1 MGYSCDFSSYS
12 DSLRAWM
19 STDHTNKP
27 GVNPAIGKP
36 GTNKDGFI
44 VDMVAFNNKNE
55 YLYQKYKEKVG
66 IDSYLT
72 RVTETAK
79 GPKMEINTEV
89 VDTIEG
95 RLNDILSL
103 EEAFS
108 PETLEKQEYVTLAT
122 ELIKKF
128 SKAFN
133 TPYEIISEERAAEI
147 LKAKGLEYKGEAG
160 FYVGQGI
167 YLVSGKITTD
177 TVLHEFGHVLIAGIK
192 LNNRELYNKLVE
204 ELKSTKTGIQL
215 IEAINQEY
223 PELQGDTDRII
234 EEALVTALE
243 YNSMATIKEME
254 ADDPGFANFFRK
266 LIAQVRKLFRRL
278 IPNLKAEKLDSNT
291 SLKKLSELMVK
302 DTIDV
307 FIPKNLRGEFVQF
320 KKNLEELNKQLADR
334 IGSEK
339 LINIIDDTYLE
350 MTFQLNNLKDSP
362 WILSQALKKAKA
374 ESFLNAVKSQLE
386 PFQKAKHLD
395 KISDEDIV
403 EALGKHESENY
414 TRLLALVNSLNDVNQ
429 FVDTIEM
436 VLKGTEIDNVSN
448 SLLAIQ
454 QVMYF
459 EGFLKRQVE
468 FIEELKKGT
477 KLQDDN
483 EFSNMLNTIDN
494 KAKANLNRTKDLKTE
509 FVTMFFV
516 EQSKE
521 MKTSVEGLLKEKLK
535 SVFQQNKISEAKA
548 AEIIEKIINLEKGV
562 EYTLADVGLENI
574 DDASGKV
581 ATDTIKRFLAKR
593 LDEQTIEDFISGK
606 RGDIDFLQAWAVP
619 YSNIDDPIT
628 GNVIMWIR
636 KIQSDAEQETLR
648 TSTDFGNKVIKHLKA
663 LNWSPD
669 KTTMLADLLLTKD
682 TIGTYD
688 RAGKFIKQ
696 EIYSFLDTHV
706 NWRGDYAEL
715 KDNLDKATE
724 SNDPDK
730 VTEAY
735 DALQTWKDKYLHGQ
749 YKPEY
754 KNLQKIWSQDN
765 IVVDPFTN
773 KSMTVSAKLST
784 DARAEKIM
792 AFNKMRLHQEKAF
805 KESEDTVD
813 YTTEE
818 LTKTE
823 YKELFAIHNPDGT
836 PKTGE
841 ELQKV
846 LVRLKYK
853 KESSKFYEYLPMNN
867 VLQEDFGTY
876 LRNLR
881 ADNITEEL
889 DKEAYDA
896 AIKKFERRYMRKS
909 YSDKYYEDTKN
920 IFEKINEITAKYAD
934 QYPEL
939 QERTLLIARRNA
951 IINKDNFGT
960 PEGSSMSIEMT
971 KEVLAID
978 KKIEE
983 LSKAVNIQT
992 GLTSDE
998 HIEFN
1003 DIKYK
1008 YQKNS
1013 GKLTPAEIARY
1024 AELKD
1029 KVDLKGMSPEDA
1041 IAYKEYWKRY
1051 SEQSQKL
1058 PTDYYFDAF
1067 LFAIGD
1073 VEVDPIT
1080 KDNYDD
1086 YINDGDIILKAIDE
1100 NPSFKTWF
1108 TNNHYQREVWSG
1120 KERVKKWFRTSQWNQ
1135 SIPLD
1140 PAHIQTTEL
1149 KDPFT
1154 GKTITLQGVPGN
1166 KYMFTKVKK
1175 EFLTVPYEDSKS
1187 QIGTIIDNKGNFLP
1201 RAYKPGDELSAADD
1215 KYVNKEYEALK
1226 SKGGDRYELLKA
1238 FKEQTLASQ
1247 ENTPSSAK
1255 LYYDFPRRRLRGNLE
1270 SLQRGATQEK
1280 YKATFKDVVFAMN
1293 PRNKKNL
1300 QADASSFGFN
1310 YSLETQLVTT
1320 DMQGDAISRIPV
1332 QGLSNIPIAET
1343 SVDVLSSF
1351 YDYIHSINLAKHK
1364 HKSEP
1369 VSRAIM
1375 DVIGDKDNAIKDMS
1389 KASKQIWLNHK
1400 SYQYLKKTDNRRLQA
1415 LDTLMDRFFY
1425 GEMTGSF
1432 EGENPI
1438 TTRLVNGM
1446 MGAAS
1451 RSFIALDIPSAV
1463 KNRWGMIFQNHIE
1476 AAGGQYV
1483 DFKSLAQGRAR
1494 SVKNIW
1500 ELSSKGIYSI
1510 ADRPL
1515 DVMVMES
1522 FDPMPGKTEK
1532 GFGKNASRS
1541 MMKDFFDMTWLYDFR
1556 RLAEVEASL
1565 QVFWGM
1571 MYKKE
1576 IEQLLPNGEVKKI
1589 KYADA
1594 WTKDDKGQLILKP
1607 GINPEYGNKPVD
1619 HLVVES
1625 DTVESIAK
1633 QYNIPQEKLREKNN
1647 LKKGEE
1653 FKLGDL
1659 ISISNNE
1666 LFSKFKF
1673 QVQGVGKRLNGLVG
1687 EMDNP
1692 QGNKLM
1698 GYRLFTFYKKFA
1710 TGMFLNRYQA
1720 DMDKDNRFG
1729 HVYDFEM
1736 SDMTRGYTVAGI
1748 SAMAKLIKTGGK
1760 YYPHM
1765 TTEEKVA
1772 WKKML
1777 AEGAQIALVA
1787 MAITML
1793 FGYDMGDED
1802 RFKKLAKREEKYGTW
1817 GWLGNHMLY
1826 QLMMVNQENEAFTPY
1841 LGASQFLSYTDKVTI
1856 ATGPTVQL
1864 YAKILYDLG
1873 RMATGDDK
1881 ARYKADVG
1889 PYPWQKEGNYKLW
1902 HHAFSLF
1909 GVKGKTYVPA
1919 HAIRLAEM
1927 FENLK

>member
-19 STDHTNKP
+19 RTDHVNKP
-27 GVNPAIGKP
+27 GADSAIGGKAIDD
-36 GTNKDGFI
+36 KGFI
-44 VDMVAFNNKNE
+44 INMNNYRIKSE
-55 YLYQKYKEKVG
+55 YLYQKYKDKVG

-72 RVTETAK
+72 RISNTED
-79 GPKMEINTEV
+79 GPLMEINTEV

-108 PETLEKQEYVTLAT
+108 EETLEKQEYVTLAT
-122 ELIKKF
+122 ELMKKF

-133 TPYEIISEERAAEI
+133 TPYEIITEERAAEV

-160 FYVGQGI
+160 FYVGEGI
-167 YLVSGKITTD
+167 YLVSGKITTA

-192 LNNRELYNKLVE
+192 LNNGELYNKLVE
-204 ELKSTKTGIQL
+204 ELKSTKTGQQI
-215 IEAINQEY
+215 IEAVNQEY
-223 PELQGDTDRII
+223 PELKGNNDRII

-243 YNSMATIKEME
+243 YNSMATIKEIE
-254 ADDPGFANFFRK
+254 AEDPGFANFFRK
-266 LIAQVRKLFRRL
+266 LMAQVRKLFRRL

-291 SLKKLSELMVK
+291 SLKELSELMVK
-302 DTIDV
+302 DTINV

-339 LINIIDDTYLE
+339 LINIIDDTYRE

-362 WILSQALKKAKA
+362 WILSQELKKANA
-374 ESFLNAVKSQLE
+374 ESYLKAIKSQLA
-386 PFQKAKHLD
+386 PFQQAQPLD
-395 KISDEDIV
+395 KLSDEDIA
-403 EALGKHESENY
+403 EAYSKHEDENY
-414 TRLLALVNSLNDVNQ
+414 TRLLALVKSLTDVNN
-429 FVDTIEM
+429 FVDTIEN
-436 VLKGTEIDNVSN
+436 VLKDTKVDSVSN

-459 EGFLKRQVE
+459 EGFLKRQIE

-509 FVTMFFV
+509 FVTIFFGQ
-516 EQSKE
+516 ESKK
-521 MKTSVEGLLKEKLK
+521 MKKSVETLLKQNLD
-535 SVFQQNKISEAKA
+535 SVFKQNKISDDKA
-548 AEIIEKIINLEKGV
+548 NEIIEKIINLEKGV
-562 EYTLADVGLENI
+562 EYTLADVGLENL
-574 DDASGKV
+574 DSTSAKKARDS
-581 ATDTIKRFLAKR
+581 IKRFLAKR

-628 GNVIMWIR
+628 GSTIMWIR

-648 TSTDFGNKVIKHLKA
+648 TSDTFGNKIIKHLKE

-669 KTTMLADLLLTKD
+669 KTKMLAELLLTKD
-682 TIGTYD
+682 TVGTYD
-688 RAGKFIKQ
+688 REGNFIKK

-706 NWRGDYAEL
+706 NWRGDLAEL
-715 KDNLDKATE
+715 KNNLDKATE
-724 SNDPDK
+724 TNDPDK

-765 IVVDPFTN
+765 VVVDPFTN

-784 DARAEKIM
+784 DARSEKIM

-805 KESEDTVD
+805 KESEESID

-818 LTKTE
+818 LTKAE
-823 YKELFAIHNPDGT
+823 YKELFAIHNPDGS

-846 LVRLKYK
+846 LVRLKYR
-853 KESSKFYEYLPMNN
+853 KESSKFYEYIPMNN

-881 ADNITEEL
+881 TENITEEL

-896 AIKKFERRYMRKS
+896 AIKKFEKRFMRKS
-909 YSDKYYEDTKN
+909 YSDKYYADTKA
-920 IFEKINEITAKYAD
+920 IFEGINEITSKYAD

-939 QERTLLIARRNA
+939 QERTLLIARRTA
-951 IINKDNFGT
+951 IINKDNFGN
-960 PEGSSMSIEMT
+960 PEGSSMSIEAT
-971 KEVLAID
+971 KEVLEID

-983 LSKAVNIQT
+983 LTKAVNIQT

-998 HIEFN
+998 HTEFN
-1003 DIKYK
+1003 DLKYT

-1013 GKLTPAEIARY
+1013 NKLTPTDLARY
-1024 AELKD
+1024 TELKE

-1073 VEVDPIT
+1073 VEVEPIT
-1080 KDNYDD
+1080 KENYDD
-1086 YINDGDIILKAIDE
+1086 YINNPEIILKAIDE

-1120 KERVKKWFRTSQWNQ
+1120 KEKVKRWFRTSQWNQ
-1135 SIPLD
+1135 SVPLD
-1140 PAHIQTTEL
+1140 PAHIETTEL

-1175 EFLTVPYEDSKS
+1175 EFLTVPYENKENHV
-1187 QIGTIIDNKGNFLP
+1187 GTIIDNKGNFLP
-1201 RAYKPGDELSAADD
+1201 RSYDPGNELSASDD

-1226 SKGGDRYELLKA
+1226 KTGGSRYELLKA
-1238 FKEQTLASQ
+1238 FKEQTLESQ
-1247 ENTPSSAK
+1247 KDAPSSAK
-1255 LYYDFPRRRLRGNLE
+1255 LYYDLPRRRLRGNLE
-1270 SLQRGATQEK
+1270 SLQRGATQDK
-1280 YKATFKDVVFAMN
+1280 YKATVKDIVFAMN
-1293 PRNKKNL
+1293 PKNKKNL
-1300 QADASSFGFN
+1300 QADATSFGFN

-1332 QGLSNIPIAET
+1332 QGLSNIPIEET
-1343 SVDVLSSF
+1343 SVDILSSF
-1351 YDYIHSINLAKHK
+1351 YDYMHSINLAKHK
-1364 HKSEP
+1364 HKNEP

-1375 DVIGDKDNAIKDMS
+1375 DVLSDKDNAIKDMS

-1400 SYQYLKKTDNRRLQA
+1400 SYQYLKKTDNRRVQA
-1415 LDTLMDRFFY
+1415 LGTLMDRFFY

-1451 RSFIALDIPSAV
+1451 RSFIALDVPSAV

-1483 DFKSLAQGRAR
+1483 DFKSLTQGRAR
-1494 SVKNIW
+1494 SAKNIW
-1500 ELSSKGIYSI
+1500 ELSTKGIYSI

-1532 GFGKNASRS
+1532 DFGKNASRS

-1565 QVFWGM
+1565 QTFWGM

-1576 IEQLLPNGEVKKI
+1576 IEQVLPSGEVKKI
-1589 KYADA
+1589 KYANA
-1594 WTKDDKGQLILKP
+1594 WTKNDKGELVLKE

-1619 HLVVES
+1619 HLVSES

-1633 QYNIPQEKLREKNN
+1633 QFNIPEKSLREKNN
-1647 LKKGEE
+1647 LKEGEE
-1653 FKLGDL
+1653 FNPGSL

-1666 LFSKFKF
+1666 LFSEFKFK
-1673 QVQGVGKRLNGLVG
+1673 VQGVGKRLNGLVG

-1692 QGNKLM
+1692 QGNKIL

-1720 DMDKDNRFG
+1720 DMDKDNKFG

-1736 SDMTRGYTVAGI
+1736 SEMTRGYTVAGI

-1787 MAITML
+1787 MAMTML

-1802 RFKKLAKREEKYGTW
+1802 RFKKLAKREEKYGTF
-1817 GWLGNHMLY
+1817 GWLGNHILY
-1826 QLMMVNQENEAFTPY
+1826 QLIMVNQENEAFTPY

-1856 ATGPTVQL
+1856 ATGPTVEL

-1889 PYPWQKEGNYKLW
+1889 PYPWQEEGNYKLW
-1902 HHAFSLF
+1902 QHLFSLF
-1909 GVKGKTYVPA
+1909 GVKGKTYDPA

-1927 FENLK
+1927 FENLR